1 MTGVSGSRRG
11 GRLATVWAAPA
22 LVVLAGCGTLHP
34 GSARAGV
41 GAGPAVGT
49 GVGDADPVRPLPAP
63 GSCHTTFVGPYPLPD
78 PVCTP
83 GATDPRVTQGDIGT
97 TICRA
102 GWTAGV
108 RPPERVTRPEKAAS
122 AAAYGYTG
130 PFATAEY
137 DHLVPLELG
146 GAPDDSANLWLE
158 PNDRPGAT
166 SFRNTKDGLESVLH
180 DLVCSGR
187 LALST
192 AQEAIASDWVRA
204 LGRFAPPE
212 APSTVPA
219 APGPPTGAPPAHNS
233 VGSHNSVG

>member
-1 MTGVSGSRRG
+1 M
-11 GRLATVWAAPA
+11 
-22 LVVLAGCGTLHP
+22 
-34 GSARAGV
+34 
-41 GAGPAVGT
+41 GAGA
-49 GVGDADPVRPLPAP
+49 GDPDRIQPQAAP

-97 TICRA
+97 TICTA
-102 GWTAGV
+102 GWTAEV
-108 RPPERVTRPEKAAS
+108 RPPERVTGPEKVAS

-130 PFATAEY
+130 PLATAEY

-146 GAPDDSANLWLE
+146 GAPNDPANLWLE

-166 SFRNTKDGLESVLH
+166 SFLNTKDGLESLLH

-187 LALST
+187 LGLST
-192 AQEAIASDWVRA
+192 AREAIASDWVRA
-204 LGRFAPPE
+204 LARYAPRV
-212 APSTVPA
+212 ASSAVPA
-219 APGPPTGAPPAHNS
+219 APPPPVRASAAHHP